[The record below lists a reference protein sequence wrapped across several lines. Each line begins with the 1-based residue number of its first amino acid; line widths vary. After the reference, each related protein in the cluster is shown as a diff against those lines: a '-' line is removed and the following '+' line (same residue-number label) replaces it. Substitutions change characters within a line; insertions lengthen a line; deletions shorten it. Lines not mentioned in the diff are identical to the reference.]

1 VIAAFVSTGE
11 MGISDV
17 LVLTAL
23 ILTSVSAREY
33 SERTGI
39 IYTTVYL
46 ESW

>member
-33 SERTGI
+33 
-39 IYTTVYL
+39 TVKEQELFILQYI
-46 ESW
+46 